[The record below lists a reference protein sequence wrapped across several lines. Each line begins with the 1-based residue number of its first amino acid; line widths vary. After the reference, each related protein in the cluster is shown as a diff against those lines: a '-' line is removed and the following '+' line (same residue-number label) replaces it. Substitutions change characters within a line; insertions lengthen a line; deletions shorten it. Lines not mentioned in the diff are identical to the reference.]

1 MAIIKCPECNQEI
14 SDKAPVCPS
23 CGVPIA
29 GHVVTCPQCGYT
41 YFNNNTECPHCHH
54 KTGMESAAGS
64 VQLAESENEQKTS
77 RSNNNKTVI
86 AVVVLIVL
94 VLGGV
99 LYAFYRNAQGDKEE
113 AAYEYALSSNDP
125 QVLQN
130 YLDTYTDAPE
140 AHRDSISAH
149 LEYFAQLDRDW
160 TNVVVSGSKSDFER
174 YIEQHPNSPFCQ
186 IAQHKID
193 SIDWSKAD
201 ATNTIEAV
209 QLYLEQHP
217 DGEHF
222 DEANDKLKTL
232 NANTVSPEDKILIGA
247 VFDGVF
253 KSMNNRDEEGLM
265 NSFNPLIGKFL
276 GKTNATRSDVATFLH
291 KIYKS
296 DVASM
301 TWMSLEDY
309 KITKKEVGDQ
319 QYEYTVAFSALQKVE
334 HTDNSS
340 IETRFR
346 FNAKVNPDGRIT
358 ELNMTKILE

>member
-1 MAIIKCPECNQEI
+1 M
-14 SDKAPVCPS
+14 
-23 CGVPIA
+23 
-29 GHVVTCPQCGYT
+29 
-41 YFNNNTECPHCHH
+41 
-54 KTGMESAAGS
+54 
-64 VQLAESENEQKTS
+64 
-77 RSNNNKTVI
+77 
-86 AVVVLIVL
+86 
-94 VLGGV
+94 
-99 LYAFYRNAQGDKEE
+99 
-113 AAYEYALSSNDP
+113 
-125 QVLQN
+125 
-130 YLDTYTDAPE
+130 
-140 AHRDSISAH
+140 
-149 LEYFAQLDRDW
+149 
-160 TNVVVSGSKSDFER
+160 
-174 YIEQHPNSPFCQ
+174 
-186 IAQHKID
+186 
-193 SIDWSKAD
+193 
-201 ATNTIEAV
+201 
-209 QLYLEQHP
+209 EQHP

>member
-1 MAIIKCPECNQEI
+1 MAIIKCPECHQEI

-29 GHVVTCPQCGYT
+29 GHVTTCPQCGFT
-41 YFNNNTECPHCHH
+41 YFNSNVECPHCHH
-54 KTGMESAAGS
+54 KTPIGTEEMRSDT
-64 VQLAESENEQKTS
+64 ENIQNDHCASQS
-77 RSNNNKTVI
+77 RNNRI
-86 AVVVLIVL
+86 IIGVVLLIV
-94 VLGGV
+94 VILGCV
-99 LYAFYRNAQGDKEE
+99 LYAFYRNAQNDKEE
-113 AAYEYALSSNDP
+113 SAYEFALSSNDP

-130 YLDTYTDAPE
+130 YLNTYADAPE

-149 LEYFAQLDRDW
+149 LEYFMQLDRDW
-160 TNVVVSGSKSDFER
+160 TNVVVSGSKNDFLR
-174 YIEQHPNSPFCQ
+174 YIEEHPNSPFCQ

-201 ATNTIEAV
+201 AINTIEAV

-232 NANTVSPEDKILIGA
+232 SANTVSPEDKILVGS
-247 VFDGVF
+247 VFDALF
-253 KSMNNRDEEGLM
+253 QSLNNRDEDALM
-265 NSFNPLIGKFL
+265 NSFSPLIAKFL
-276 GKTNATRSDVATFLH
+276 GKTNATRSDVATFMH

-301 TWMSLEDY
+301 NWMSLEDY
-309 KITKKEVGDQ
+309 AITKKEVGDQ
-319 QYEYTVAFSALQKVE
+319 QYEYTVVFSALQKVE

-340 IETRFR
+340 NETRFR
-346 FNAKVNPDGRIT
+346 FNAKVNPDARIT

>member
-1 MAIIKCPECNQEI
+1 MAIIKCPECHQEI

-29 GHVVTCPQCGYT
+29 GHVTTCPQCGLT
-41 YFNNNTECPHCHH
+41 YFSSSVECPHCHH
-54 KTGMESAAGS
+54 KTVIDDTNVSDATEAPITTHRAPES
-64 VQLAESENEQKTS
+64 
-77 RSNNNKTVI
+77 RNNRIII
-86 AVVVLIVL
+86 AVVMAVIV

-99 LYAFYRNAQGDKEE
+99 LYVFYRNAQSDKEE
-113 AAYEYALSSNDP
+113 SAYEFALSSNDP

-130 YLDTYTDAPE
+130 YLDTYADAPE

-149 LEYFAQLDRDW
+149 LEYFMQLDRDW
-160 TNVVVSGSKSDFER
+160 TNVVVSGSRNDFQR
-174 YIEQHPNSPFCQ
+174 YIEEHPNSPFCQ
-186 IAQHKID
+186 MAQHKID

-222 DEANDKLKTL
+222 DDANDKLKKL
-232 NANTVSPEDKILIGA
+232 SASTVSPEDKILVGTVFDA
-247 VFDGVF
+247 VFQ
-253 KSMNNRDEEGLM
+253 SLSNRDEDGLM
-265 NSFNPLIGKFL
+265 NSFSPLIAKFL
-276 GKTNATRSDVATFLH
+276 GKTNATRSDVVTFMH

-309 KITKKEVGDQ
+309 AITKKEVGDQ
-319 QYEYTVAFSALQKVE
+319 QYEYTVVFSALQKVE
-334 HTDNSS
+334 RTDNSS
-340 IETRFR
+340 SETRFR
-346 FNAKVNPDGRIT
+346 FNAKINPDGRIT